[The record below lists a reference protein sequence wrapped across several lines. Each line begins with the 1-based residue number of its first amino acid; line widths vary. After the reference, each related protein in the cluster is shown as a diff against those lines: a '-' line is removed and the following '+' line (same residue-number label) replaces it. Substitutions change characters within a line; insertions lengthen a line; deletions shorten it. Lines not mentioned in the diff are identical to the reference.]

1 MIDFINNLRDS
12 KVIECTLVGGIV
24 AIKIEDFDDC
34 TWDVRISTNTLQY
47 NSSIF
52 NSVEIFGVRGKIYE
66 LTREVEISNGIY
78 VAPKDIPT
86 LSLHAR
92 LGISLAY
99 GKRASE
105 FKYLACL
112 LSSVPLI
119 SCLIKD
125 VIEVSITEQ
134 N

>member
-12 KVIECTLVGGIV
+12 KIIKCALVEGIV
-24 AIKIEDFDDC
+24 VITIEDFDDC
-34 TWDVRISTNTLQY
+34 IWDVRIRTDAIQYSSTL
-47 NSSIF
+47 F
-52 NSVEIFGVRGKIYE
+52 NSGQIFGVRGKIYE
-66 LTREVEISNGIY
+66 LVKEIEISSGIY

-99 GKRASE
+99 GKRATE

-112 LSSVPLI
+112 LSSLPLI

-125 VIEVSITEQ
+125 VIDVSITEQ